1 MLAMSE
7 FAKRTKQELEKD
19 LVEKYE
25 SLRKFRFGASGSSKR
40 NVREGRDIRK
50 DIARIH
56 TALQAKGEG
65 K

>member
-7 FAKRTKQELEKD
+7 FAKKTKEELEKD

-25 SLRKFRFGASGSSKR
+25 SLRKFRFGVAGSSHR
-40 NVREGRDIRK
+40 NVREGRGLRK
-50 DIARIH
+50 DIARMH
-56 TALQAKGEG
+56 TALKN

>member
-7 FAKRTKQELEKD
+7 FAKKTKEELEKE
-19 LVEKYE
+19 LVTKYE
-25 SLRKFRFGASGSSKR
+25 GLRKFRFGVAGSSQR
-40 NVREGRDIRK
+40 NVREGRGLRK

-56 TALQAKGEG
+56 TALKD